1 MIADDLCPGCGC
13 VEHAGFCVT
22 CGCLDTRVC
31 TCTPHTIPGGYGFT
45 VLHHPECRAYEG

>member
-13 VEHAGFCVT
+13 VEHVGFCDT
-22 CGCLDTRVC
+22 CGCLDSREC

-45 VLHHPECRAYEG
+45 VLHHPECRAYVA